1 MAVRA
6 LEDVQGPPA
15 PRLMST
21 SAVAVDAAG
30 RRMSVWIDDTRP
42 SEPAPNPDVFFRYN
56 NGTGAPIIGVASP
69 NNEWETDPQAVF
81 MKDGA
86 ALACWTANKGDK
98 SLNNLNNILAAQ
110 DIACS
115 AWNGTAWSAPVKII
129 DDGEADGVVSLTYDP
144 TLDKSLAV
152 WVHNAAP
159 DKAAMNRTAWKL
171 MYGIYDPAANQGAG
185 GFTPAQDVT
194 GTNTGKADQMP
205 AVATD
210 GSGNAYLVWARDD
223 DGVFYTEMDKVTNG
237 TNLDAKNLDSHIMW
251 SKLGETGWTAPAALA
266 TGGEATRLSPSLA
279 PAPGGSFLAVWEEKA
294 PGKMRSI
301 KYAVL
306 SGGAWGTPGNV
317 AESSQFMEDPKA
329 VVDAAGKAT
338 VIWRGYAAGGKGAL
352 FSATGNMAAQITWSE
367 PQQITHDDTI
377 QWQPTAVV
385 GADNKVITSWNAY
398 NAATGAVQSGNG
410 LTGGVNV
417 AAPNPGTAAL
427 TNTYS
432 AQTVDAD
439 GDQAY
444 ESLNVSVGVN
454 IVTAGNYKV
463 LADLYSGA
471 NVIAQA
477 ELIRNDLATGAQTF
491 VLVFPGG
498 VISNRGLNGP
508 YSLKNVVIMDLKD
521 SAVQTAYAAAPSFS
535 TQAYQASTFIPGPLT
550 MDKTTYQGTATRAT
564 ITVKDAPANKGA
576 TAKDQVIVQAVSTK
590 NSQGFVLTL
599 EETGVDTGVFTGTIG
614 FSTRANDPTNKNIL
628 VADHD
633 MLTVIYSDTG
643 GYRWTEN
650 AVWRQTSAGLGDL
663 NSDGAIDLADAILA
677 MRLMAGMPT
686 DADINPLGMI
696 DDKGKITIK
705 EVIYILQKAA
715 VIR

>member
-1 MAVRA
+1 
-6 LEDVQGPPA
+6 
-15 PRLMST
+15 
-21 SAVAVDAAG
+21 
-30 RRMSVWIDDTRP
+30 
-42 SEPAPNPDVFFRYN
+42 
-56 NGTGAPIIGVASP
+56 
-69 NNEWETDPQAVF
+69 
-81 MKDGA
+81 
-86 ALACWTANKGDK
+86 
-98 SLNNLNNILAAQ
+98 
-110 DIACS
+110 
-115 AWNGTAWSAPVKII
+115 
-129 DDGEADGVVSLTYDP
+129 
-144 TLDKSLAV
+144 
-152 WVHNAAP
+152 
-159 DKAAMNRTAWKL
+159 
-171 MYGIYDPAANQGAG
+171 
-185 GFTPAQDVT
+185 
-194 GTNTGKADQMP
+194 
-205 AVATD
+205 
-210 GSGNAYLVWARDD
+210 
-223 DGVFYTEMDKVTNG
+223 
-237 TNLDAKNLDSHIMW
+237 
-251 SKLGETGWTAPAALA
+251 
-266 TGGEATRLSPSLA
+266 
-279 PAPGGSFLAVWEEKA
+279 
-294 PGKMRSI
+294 
-301 KYAVL
+301 
-306 SGGAWGTPGNV
+306 
-317 AESSQFMEDPKA
+317 

-471 NVIAQA
+471 NFIAQA

-576 TAKDQVIVQAVSTK
+576 TAKDQVIVQAASTK

-715 VIR
+715 GIR